1 MGIAD
6 SQGLC
11 GIAMAPSYPVKKGP
25 NPPKP
30 GPEPGPK
37 PGPKPGPTPPKPGP
51 VKCDD
56 VSDATRAGRSL
67 SPLIAES
74 PCLCGWKGHGG

>member
-1 MGIAD
+1 MLHRNPPQMGISD

-11 GIAMAPSYPVKKGP
+11 GIAMAPSYPIKKGP

-56 VSDATRAGRSL
+56 VSGTTPGALGVAADA
-67 SPLIAES
+67 
-74 PCLCGWKGHGG
+74 